1 MGGTEWGTFST
12 RRHVETLRNCR
23 EGGTFSTR
31 RHVGTLRKWR
41 EGGTFATRRHV
52 GNCRVVFFLFF
63 LISPRFGSGAPMF
76 CSGFFL
82 RLCLCAYVSLEL

>member
-1 MGGTEWGTFST
+1 MGGTEWGTFAT

-23 EGGTFSTR
+23 EGGTFS
-31 RHVGTLRKWR
+31 
-41 EGGTFATRRHV
+41 TRRHV

-76 CSGFFL
+76 CSGFFFTLLLMCL
-82 RLCLCAYVSLEL
+82 RKLGVVANRSHCGLRETST

>member
-1 MGGTEWGTFST
+1 MGGTEWGTFAT

-23 EGGTFSTR
+23 EGGTFS
-31 RHVGTLRKWR
+31 
-41 EGGTFATRRHV
+41 TRRHV

-82 RLCLCAYVSLEL
+82 RFCLCAYVSLEL